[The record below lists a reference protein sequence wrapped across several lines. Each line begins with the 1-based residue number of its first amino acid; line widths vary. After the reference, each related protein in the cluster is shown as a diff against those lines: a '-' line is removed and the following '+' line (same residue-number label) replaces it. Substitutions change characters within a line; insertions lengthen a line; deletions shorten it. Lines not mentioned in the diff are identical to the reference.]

1 MSKKIKRF
9 VYPTIYLSAIL
20 IVSICIIVVGRSMSK
35 FLDQNQDKDYTTKEV
50 FETDTPVMAQ
60 EIKIIKPYKDN
71 SVKVGKTY
79 YDYKA
84 DSSLQEKSI
93 IYYENTYMPNS
104 GIDYINDKAF
114 EINSVLDGE
123 VIDVK
128 KDETLGYIIQI
139 KHEKDLIS
147 VYQGLSK
154 TNVKK
159 GDKINQNLVIGESG
173 TTKVNPEYK
182 NYLHFEV
189 YYKGEIINPEDFYKM
204 NIKDL

>member
-1 MSKKIKRF
+1 MSKRIKRF

-71 SVKVGKTY
+71 SVRVGKTY